1 MVGTKCYISCGLL
14 ISMNFRSY
22 HNTITFYS
30 VEERRKKYFTCLGVR
45 VFRWTLALLRT
56 FADFTGPG
64 TNKDHELVVTEYE
77 ILRFVSTASI
87 ANGGRYFIS
96 KLQAIS
102 DIKI

>member
-1 MVGTKCYISCGLL
+1 
-14 ISMNFRSY
+14 MNFRPY
-22 HNTITFYS
+22 YNTINFYI
-30 VEERRKKYFTCLGVR
+30 VEERRKKYAR

-64 TNKDHELVVTEYE
+64 TSKDHVFVVTEYE
-77 ILRFVSTASI
+77 ILRFVSTAFI
-87 ANGGRYFIS
+87 VNGGRYFIS

>member
-1 MVGTKCYISCGLL
+1 
-14 ISMNFRSY
+14 MNFRPY
-22 HNTITFYS
+22 YNTITFYS
-30 VEERRKKYFTCLGVR
+30 VEERRKKYLTCLGVR

-87 ANGGRYFIS
+87 VNGGRYFIS

-102 DIKI
+102 DTKI